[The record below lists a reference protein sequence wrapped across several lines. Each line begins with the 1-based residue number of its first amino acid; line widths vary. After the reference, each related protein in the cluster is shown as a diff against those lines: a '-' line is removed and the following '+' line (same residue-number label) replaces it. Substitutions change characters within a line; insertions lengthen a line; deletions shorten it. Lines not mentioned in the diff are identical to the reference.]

1 MTVGQIP
8 QILVSRVGNLS
19 ESELQVQGARHLKAP
34 DAQPDLELFRT
45 PHAVFLSRAKR
56 SHSCLAA
63 EATIDPKFAFQKL
76 AYDVLLS
83 PPASKPPITP
93 SR

>member
-1 MTVGQIP
+1 VLPARWPDWPAGPT
-8 QILVSRVGNLS
+8 VSRGSALLGVRTG
-19 ESELQVQGARHLKAP
+19 H
-34 DAQPDLELFRT
+34 DAILATMQEQDR
-45 PHAVFLSRAKR
+45 RA
-56 SHSCLAA
+56 HSCLAA